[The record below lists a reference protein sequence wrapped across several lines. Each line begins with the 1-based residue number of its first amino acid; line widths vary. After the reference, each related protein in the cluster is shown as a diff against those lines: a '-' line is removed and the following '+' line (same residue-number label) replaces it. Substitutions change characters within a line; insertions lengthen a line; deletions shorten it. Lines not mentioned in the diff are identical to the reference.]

1 MFVRLAVNVALL
13 AAALS
18 ARPIEATPLLA
29 CECTRREPPCSA
41 YWDASAVFV
50 GRVEAI
56 SRTGGSR
63 RVTFNVRQSF
73 RGVSS
78 STVDV
83 LTSPAGQRC
92 SLSLRSGQEYLV
104 YAHRSEGTSTLT
116 TSVCAGT
123 REVSDAASDL
133 SYARS
138 IQGTGTSDGNGGAAI
153 GRVAG
158 QVLLVP
164 RTLAGAV
171 VGLARP
177 LADVSVVVSKDG
189 LGEIATTS
197 TNEAGD
203 YSFES
208 RGPGRY
214 TIRVIAGDRYY
225 SDEPAGIAELR
236 DVRACAVVDRRLHNN
251 GRITGRVKDAGG
263 RPIAG
268 LTIDLTT
275 SIGAPTRRTTTD
287 RNGNYDFLRVP
298 PGRFIVGVNIGP
310 RRKRSPRPLQLV
322 YSSAESTAAKRVS
335 VGAGDVV
342 GLSDWI
348 LPAHLRFVPI
358 SGVVLDADGV
368 PADRARVYM
377 KGVEEDD
384 EIVAEPAITDSSGR
398 FVIAA
403 VADAP
408 YRLFA
413 EGDRSEGEIHR
424 IDSTDPVT
432 LTATDR
438 MSAVRLSLRRRY

>member
-1 MFVRLAVNVALL
+1 VILFVLVLAGGL
-13 AAALS
+13 AS
-18 ARPIEATPLLA
+18 ARTPA
-29 CECTRREPPCSA
+29 GVCECARREPPCAA
-41 YWDASAVFV
+41 YWNASAVFV

-56 SRTGGSR
+56 SRSGGSR
-63 RVTFNVRQSF
+63 RVTFNVRESF

-83 LTSPAGQRC
+83 LTGPAGQRC

-138 IQGTGTSDGNGGAAI
+138 IQGTGRSDGNDGAAI
-153 GRVAG
+153 GRITG

-164 RTLAGAV
+164 RTLTGKPA
-171 VGLARP
+171 GLAKP
-177 LADVSVVVSKDG
+177 LADVSVVVSRREHDG
-189 LGEIATTS
+189 LGENATTL
-197 TNEAGD
+197 TNDAGD
-203 YSFES
+203 YSVES

-251 GRITGRVKDAGG
+251 GRITGNVKDAGG

-268 LTIDLTT
+268 LTIDLAT

-287 RNGNYDFLRVP
+287 RNGQYDFLRVP

-310 RRKRSPRPLQLV
+310 RRKRTPRPLQLV
-322 YSSAESTAAKRVS
+322 YTSAESTAAKRVS

-358 SGVVLDADGV
+358 SGVVLDADGA
-368 PADRARVYM
+368 PADRARVYI

-413 EGDRSEGEIHR
+413 ERDRSEGEIRR